1 MYENGAKE
9 DVSKANNEGLTP
21 MHIASKNGHLRVCE
35 WLILNGILTDERLL
49 NDDKHKNTK
58 NALLE
63 WATEVIATN
72 NTFINVLPA
81 IMKESSSE
89 RAQPHINKLSGENG
103 LMQLVKEL
111 CGAEVGLRLRNVL
124 EWKASIKEIQE
135 TANEEKK

>member
-1 MYENGAKE
+1 M
-9 DVSKANNEGLTP
+9 V
-21 MHIASKNGHLRVCE
+21 
-35 WLILNGILTDERLL
+35 
-49 NDDKHKNTK
+49 
-58 NALLE
+58 
-63 WATEVIATN
+63 ATN
-72 NTFINVLPA
+72 KTFINVLPA